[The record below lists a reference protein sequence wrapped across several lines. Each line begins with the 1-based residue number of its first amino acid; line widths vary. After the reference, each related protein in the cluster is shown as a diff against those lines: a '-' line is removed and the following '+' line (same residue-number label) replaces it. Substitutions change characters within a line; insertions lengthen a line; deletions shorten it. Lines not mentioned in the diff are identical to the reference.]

1 MIDVQVKITGRG
13 AKQEG
18 LTNFSFNTSKE
29 LEEWVVSNHVT
40 VAREILKDFQ
50 ARGEF
55 PKQEFLTITDGV
67 VDNPDLNVK
76 PFGKIEYATKLEN
89 ITDAVRDAFRLVVER
104 SPLKTGYY
112 QINNV
117 LFYNG
122 KLVAKGLFQVNAWLA
137 KDRDYKNTD
146 RFRIVNLS
154 PYARK
159 LERLGYRRGTSGQD
173 VGQIKR
179 VSRKGLTRSGRKTL
193 LPNGAYMLAHRVAK
207 SRYPQLKNN
216 IRFSFI
222 PIDPNVARQALAVG
236 RDTTGYKFA
245 KNGRPYLYP
254 SISISIRPE
263 SFTFNSGFTEQASK
277 L

>member
-1 MIDVQVKITGRG
+1 MIDVDVKVTGRG
-13 AKQEG
+13 LKQEG
-18 LTNFSFNTSKE
+18 ATGFSFKTSKE
-29 LEEWVVSNHVT
+29 LEEWITSNHVT
-40 VAREILKDFQ
+40 VAREILKEFQ
-50 ARGEF
+50 NRGEF
-55 PKQEFLTITDGV
+55 PITEYITLTDGV
-67 VDNPDLNVK
+67 IDKPDTTVK

-89 ITDAVRDAFRLVVER
+89 ITDVVRDAFRLVVER

-137 KDRDYKNTD
+137 KERDYKSTD

-159 LERLGYRRGTSGQD
+159 LERFGYRRGTSGQD
-173 VGQIKR
+173 VGKIKR
-179 VSRKGLTRSGRKTL
+179 VERSGLNKKRQKTL
-193 LPNGAYMLAHRVAK
+193 LPNGAYMLAHRVTK

-222 PIDPNVARQALAVG
+222 PIDPSIARQALLVG

-245 KNGRPYLYP
+245 TDGRPYLYP
-254 SISISIRPE
+254 SISIRIRPE